1 MNIQDMNTYC
11 MKSSRN
17 ESILDSFYHDA
28 YIHTEDKKVFNVHK
42 VILAMY
48 SPFLHEYFQSRP
60 GHDVNDIFLQSTHS
74 GIVKAALDLFYTG
87 EVSIQ
92 RKYLKSFKWF
102 VETLLGINVEEI
114 DKSSTEQPEELAA
127 REEIKEGNEDDRSG
141 LCGELPLLSEE
152 PACDVQEDYNDPT
165 SSMDSA
171 WTLTS
176 INLEDLKDICHSAE
190 TIDKRRKYT
199 CDSCGHVSKTFGDA
213 SQHFMHKHQS
223 CEQERNHLDA
233 AMKSRKGC
241 LERIFK
247 VKEQIRRGCNE
258 AMATNQLGLISNEL
272 NKHLEVLGGFDKRNQ
287 LAPVISRKARELCH
301 TINGDIKE
309 VDLIIKKIDK

>member
-1 MNIQDMNTYC
+1 

-17 ESILDSFYHDA
+17 ESVVDSFYHDA

-48 SPFLHEYFQSRP
+48 SPFLHDYFQSRP
-60 GHDVNDIFLQSTHS
+60 GHDVNDIFFQSTHS
-74 GIVKAALDLFYTG
+74 GIVKAALDLFYSG
-87 EVSIQ
+87 KVSIQ
-92 RKYLKSFKWF
+92 RKYLKSFMWF

-114 DKSSTEQPEELAA
+114 NETTTDEPEELTAT
-127 REEIKEGNEDDRSG
+127 EEIKDGNDDEHSSLGR
-141 LCGELPLLSEE
+141 ELPLIPSDESTSN
-152 PACDVQEDYNDPT
+152 VQVEDNNDPT
-165 SSMDSA
+165 LSMDSA

-176 INLEDLKDICHSAE
+176 ITLDDLQEICHSAE

-199 CDSCGHVSKTFGDA
+199 CDSCGHASKTLGDA
-213 SQHFMHKHQS
+213 SQHFIRKQQS
-223 CEQERNHLDA
+223 CEKERNNLDA

-241 LERIFK
+241 LDKIVN

-258 AMATNQLGLISNEL
+258 AMAINQLGLITDEL
-272 NKHLEVLGGFDKRNQ
+272 NKHLDVLGGFEKRKH

-301 TINGDIKE
+301 TLNGDVKE
-309 VDLIIKKIDK
+309 ISLLITKVTKK